1 MSVRILVF
9 SLFLAVGISLL
20 AQPVWAQKIKTV
32 ANMPK
37 VLSSLV
43 DRSVAQAAK
52 RPDVRLSIARL
63 DHGSLMMYPPQKRPH
78 STAFLFR
85 TTYKGRPEIWAATA
99 RHTAQVGEKLY
110 LTFYNGKKEIPVRA
124 RLVQEGPALLS
135 DAALIKLEEPIPA
148 ELQPLPLATKI
159 NPQEPLTTWG
169 YASNKLFHIDN
180 LTFEKDNTRFIR
192 TDFPSEQRKRSGLC
206 GGPLLNAQG
215 EVLGIHCGTSLQD
228 DKGYASNISIIPY
241 MLQAYHEGTAEIPV
255 VAKQIVFGSIRIDE
269 HIISVK
275 CVSAEGRPLNHENIY
290 EQLPQ
295 SLIMSLYAD
304 PEVRY
309 VKFVL
314 GPSHYERPVRVLVYD
329 KETRQHW
336 FEPFEYDFNF

>member
-1 MSVRILVF
+1 MNARVTVF
-9 SLFLAVGISLL
+9 SLFLAIGISLI
-20 AQPVWAQKIKTV
+20 AQPLRAQKIKGIT
-32 ANMPK
+32 NMPK
-37 VLSSLV
+37 TLSALVERSLANA
-43 DRSVAQAAK
+43 SG

-63 DHGSLMMYPPQKRPH
+63 DHAALMDKPPQKRPH
-78 STAFLFR
+78 SSAFLFR
-85 TTYKGRPEIWAATA
+85 TTYQGRPEVWAATA
-99 RHTAQVGEKLY
+99 RHVAQVGEELY

-148 ELQPLPLATKI
+148 ELQPLTLATKI

-169 YASNKLFHIDN
+169 YASNKLYHIDN

-192 TDFPSEQRKRSGLC
+192 TDFPSEQKRRSGLC

-215 EVLGIHCGTSLQD
+215 EVLGIHCGTLIED
-228 DKGYASNISIIPY
+228 DKAYASNTSIIPY
-241 MLQAYHEGTAEIPV
+241 MLQAYYEGTAEVPV
-255 VAKQIVFGSIRIDE
+255 IAKQIIFGSIRIDE
-269 HIISVK
+269 HIISIE
-275 CVSAEGRPLNHENIY
+275 CRSADRRLLNHEDIY
-290 EQLPQ
+290 RQLPQ

-309 VKFVL
+309 VRFVL
-314 GPSHYERPVRVLVYD
+314 GLSPYEKPVRALVYD

-336 FEPFEYDFNF
+336 FEPI